1 MATRRAGLATSPSP
15 APATPPG
22 ARGAGAPTGP
32 SSPPAVRTSRFR
44 WRDPRLA
51 LGLGVIGLCCVLGS
65 RTLATSG
72 DTVSVWA
79 ARTDLQQGQPVGDR
93 DLMRREVRFED
104 QADADRY
111 LSVGTGLPAA
121 ATVDRAIGSGE
132 LLPRS
137 AIAEAAAGPVTEV
150 PMSVSAEAVPASVHV
165 GSTVDVWV
173 TPEPSAA
180 GPTARQVERST
191 LVFHDV
197 PVVSAPGSGTSLGP
211 AGTRQV
217 TVGLSRD
224 DIGRLPQS
232 MAAMAGGDVTL
243 TARR

>member
-1 MATRRAGLATSPSP
+1 ML
-15 APATPPG
+15 G
-22 ARGAGAPTGP
+22 A
-32 SSPPAVRTSRFR
+32 
-44 WRDPRLA
+44 
-51 LGLGVIGLCCVLGS
+51 

-104 QADADRY
+104 QDDADRY
-111 LSVGTGLPAA
+111 LSVGTGLPDA

-137 AIAEAAAGPVTEV
+137 AINEAAAGTVTEV

-173 TPEPSAA
+173 TPEPAAA
-180 GPTARQVERST
+180 GPARQVERST
-191 LVFHDV
+191 LVFRDV
-197 PVVSAPGSGTSLGP
+197 PVVSAPGSSTSLGP

-217 TVGLSRD
+217 TVGLSGD
-224 DIGRLPQS
+224 DIDRLPQS